1 MSMIEQ
7 EVLDSGAKDSFS
19 QLFGFLGL
27 IINAFIMYAIPGD
40 VEQQIKNLN
49 EAAGSSGGGGGH
61 H

>member
-7 EVLDSGAKDSFS
+7 DVLDSGAKDSFS

-27 IINAFIMYAIPGD
+27 IIHAFIMYAVPSEI
-40 VEQQIKNLN
+40 EQQVKNLG
-49 EAAGSSGGGGGH
+49 EAAGSSGGGGH